1 MAISM
6 INGERGV
13 RYVHMEVGYA
23 GENLFLQAEALG
35 LGTVV
40 VGAFSDRRVKG
51 VLSLKKKEVPLA
63 IMPVGYRK

>member
-1 MAISM
+1 
-6 INGERGV
+6 
-13 RYVHMEVGYA
+13 MEVGYA

-63 IMPVGYRK
+63 IMPVGYKE